1 MIYKNKKDRKV
12 GRKMILQYR
21 GFKNNL
27 VYEEVE
33 QVIQSIVNIPKF
45 DEKELSDSDSFA
57 RAYRKIDETIRKET
71 NAINISDR
79 TGAPLSSLGVVK
91 VITAVK
97 KNKEETY
104 LFNMDNQVYLLNDN
118 GKTISRL

>member
-12 GRKMILQYR
+12 ERKMILQYR

-45 DEKELSDSDSFA
+45 DEKESSDSDSFA

-71 NAINISDR
+71 NAVKISDR
-79 TGAPLSSLGVVK
+79 TGKPLSSLGIVK

-97 KNKEETY
+97 NDKEETY
-104 LFNMDNQVYLLNDN
+104 LFDMDNQVYLLNEN

>member
-1 MIYKNKKDRKV
+1 
-12 GRKMILQYR
+12 MILQYR

>member
-1 MIYKNKKDRKV
+1 MIINKEDRKV
-12 GRKMILQYR
+12 GRKMILQYQ

-33 QVIQSIVNIPKF
+33 QVIQSIVNIPQF

-71 NAINISDR
+71 NAVNISDR
-79 TGAPLSSLGVVK
+79 TGKPLSSLGVVK
-91 VITAVK
+91 VWIIR
-97 KNKEETY
+97 
-104 LFNMDNQVYLLNDN
+104 F
-118 GKTISRL
+118 IS

>member
-1 MIYKNKKDRKV
+1 
-12 GRKMILQYR
+12 MILQYR

-45 DEKELSDSDSFA
+45 DEKELSDPDSFA

>member
-1 MIYKNKKDRKV
+1 
-12 GRKMILQYR
+12 MILQYR

-33 QVIQSIVNIPKF
+33 QVIRSIVNIPKF

-71 NAINISDR
+71 NAAHISDR
-79 TGAPLSSLGVVK
+79 TGKPLSSLGAVK

-97 KNKEETY
+97 KDKEETY
-104 LFNMDNQVYLLNDN
+104 LFSMDNEIYLLNN
-118 GKTISRL
+118 EGKTIRRL